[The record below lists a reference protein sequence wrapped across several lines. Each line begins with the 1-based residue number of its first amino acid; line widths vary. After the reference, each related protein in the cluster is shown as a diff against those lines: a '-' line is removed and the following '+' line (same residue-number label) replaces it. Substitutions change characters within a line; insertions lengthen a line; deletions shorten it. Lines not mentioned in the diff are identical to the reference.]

1 MQKTLKHMNN
11 KGISITKNAKA
22 TKQLK
27 DKIAQN
33 NRF

>member
-1 MQKTLKHMNN
+1 MNS

-27 DKIAQN
+27 NKIAQN
-33 NRF
+33 NRFLKDL